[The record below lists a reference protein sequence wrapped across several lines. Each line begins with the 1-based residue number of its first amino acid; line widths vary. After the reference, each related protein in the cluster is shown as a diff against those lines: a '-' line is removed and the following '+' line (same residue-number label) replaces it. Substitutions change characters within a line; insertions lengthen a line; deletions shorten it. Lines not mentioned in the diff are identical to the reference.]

1 MTKTDKRLDR
11 MRSNPRDWRIE
22 DLKAIADHCG
32 LDHRQPGT
40 SHVVFSF
47 PGFDPLS
54 VPAKKPI
61 KPIYV
66 RLFVKLIDQIPEA
79 RQ

>member
-1 MTKTDKRLDR
+1 VRGSTGGTKIL
-11 MRSNPRDWRIE
+11 SPIG
-22 DLKAIADHCG
+22 G
-32 LDHRQPGT
+32 LDYRPPGT

-47 PGFDPLS
+47 PGLDPLS

-66 RLFVKLIDQIPEA
+66 RLFVTLIDQILEA